1 MEGVRKTSRGKG
13 QGIRMPRRPG
23 ALLAALIVTALLA
36 ACSDGGSGDGGLSV
50 SYRLDPAPPAVG
62 SAALELR
69 LIDPEGKPVT
79 GASVE
84 LEANMNHAG
93 MTPTFATLTET
104 ADGRYD
110 GDVEFTMGG
119 DWFLL
124 MKATLADGR
133 TVERTLDVKGVR
145 SKHP

>member
-1 MEGVRKTSRGKG
+1 MEGVRKTSRGKEKG
-13 QGIRMPRRPG
+13 TWSRRRPG
-23 ALLAALIVTALLA
+23 VLFPVLLVTALLMG
-36 ACSDGGSGDGGLSV
+36 CSGGGSGDGGLSV

-69 LIDPEGKPVT
+69 LVDPEGKPVK
-79 GASVE
+79 GATVE

-93 MTPTFATLTET
+93 MRPTFATLTET

-133 TVERTLDVKGVR
+133 TVQRTLDVKGVR
-145 SKHP
+145 SQNP